1 MDDSDDMAPEEWR
14 RYVNARLRRGN
25 ERFDALESQGEEM
38 RAAIM
43 TNTSLTAGIKKDV
56 GDLQVKVQPVLDT
69 IKTMEAGIKTIG
81 RIGNIGS
88 SLIKAGAYT
97 VAFWLLLKLLFLGAS
112 WQEALQAFRGVVGK

>member
-88 SLIKAGAYT
+88 SLIKASAYT